1 LIPIRSALAGR
12 PKKSPIFIILEPILG
27 IFTFFMVLAGVA
39 YGVSLVGIN
48 GGSIA
53 LFKIDSTSI
62 GFNILGSLALLV
74 GIAWIFAVVR
84 AKSRCLVARNWTVA
98 LGLVIAF
105 SILRMVAVVHGG
117 EMDTAGSAQL
127 LAVTI
132 AFVGFWLGFYGVEK
146 NTVVQAM
153 FVFGTLTVIYWLL
166 DLTAIPTVVA
176 SGAPITN
183 FAGGGLLDSDFVY
196 PFSAAVGYVV
206 AKWVLRILARAAQ
219 VLEDRFVQKT
229 QAEKVLYVVP
239 LATMSRLNS
248 GLSVSRAVVGQ

>member
-1 LIPIRSALAGR
+1 MNPKRSILAGR

-27 IFTFFMVLAGVA
+27 IFTFFVVLAGVA
-39 YGVSLVGIN
+39 YGTSLVGIN
-48 GGSIA
+48 GGSIPV
-53 LFKIDSTSI
+53 FKVGSTSI

-84 AKSRCLVARNWTVA
+84 GKSRGLVARNWAVA

-105 SILRMVAVVHGG
+105 SILRLVAVVHGG

-146 NTVVQAM
+146 NISAQAM

-176 SGAPITN
+176 SGASITN

-196 PFSAAVGYVV
+196 PFSAAVGYVI
-206 AKWVLRILARAAQ
+206 AKWVLRILARGTQA
-219 VLEDRFVQKT
+219 LENQFVQRI
-229 QAEKVLYVVP
+229 QAEVP
-239 LATMSRLNS
+239 HTLIT
-248 GLSVSRAVVGQ
+248 RASLHVQYSSLGHH

>member
-1 LIPIRSALAGR
+1 MIPIQSTLADH

-27 IFTFFMVLAGVA
+27 IFTFFMALADVA

-48 GGSIA
+48 GGSIPV
-53 LFKIDSTSI
+53 FKINSTSI

-74 GIAWIFAVVR
+74 GVAWIFAVIR
-84 AKSRCLVARNWTVA
+84 GRFRGMVARSWAVA

-105 SILRMVAVVHGG
+105 LILRLVAVVHGG
-117 EMDTAGSAQL
+117 EMDTPGPAQL

-146 NTVVQAM
+146 NIAAQAM

-166 DLTAIPTVVA
+166 DMTAIPTVVA

-206 AKWVLRILARAAQ
+206 ARWVLRIIARGIQ
-219 VLEDRFVQKT
+219 TLEDHFVQRI
-229 QAEKVLYVVP
+229 QAEAPHILITWVLLHVQYSS
-239 LATMSRLNS
+239 L
-248 GLSVSRAVVGQ
+248 GHH